1 MASLRVPDETLARL
15 HAVAA
20 ARGRNADDL
29 AAEALRAYLDDEA
42 KLDALRSALEEG
54 ERSGV
59 AEDYSLADTLA
70 RLGLPPAA
78 R

>member
-15 HAVAA
+15 RAFAE

-42 KLDALRSALEEG
+42 KVDALRSALEEG

>member
-15 HAVAA
+15 RAVAA

-70 RLGLPPAA
+70 RLGLPPTA

>member
-1 MASLRVPDETLARL
+1 MG
-15 HAVAA
+15 H
-20 ARGRNADDL
+20 G
-29 AAEALRAYLDDEA
+29 LRADLYLDDEA

>member
-15 HAVAA
+15 RAVAA
-20 ARGRNADDL
+20 ARGRNSDDL

>member
-15 HAVAA
+15 RTIAEAQ
-20 ARGRNADDL
+20 GRNADDL

-42 KLDALRSALEEG
+42 KLDALRGALEEG